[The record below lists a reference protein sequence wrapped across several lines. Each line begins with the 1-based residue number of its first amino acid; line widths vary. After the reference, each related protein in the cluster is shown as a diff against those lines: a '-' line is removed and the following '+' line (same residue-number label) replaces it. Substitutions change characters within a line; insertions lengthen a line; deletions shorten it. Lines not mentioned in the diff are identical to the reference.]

1 MGRVATRS
9 RVRRVAGQM
18 TTRRRQLLPLVVDDG
33 CCIGCGACSVVSDG
47 ALTMQVTDDGLYEP
61 RFAGS
66 GAALSSDPDALDPA
80 LDAVCPFGSGADEDE
95 LSAEQFGAGP
105 RHPAIGRHERIWAGS
120 VADEGFRLAGTSGG
134 MTTWIV
140 AEALRTGAVD
150 AVVHVRSHRDDDA
163 GIFSRYAISTTVEEL
178 HGGRGSR
185 YHVQTL
191 EDVMAEVRRRPG
203 RYAVVG
209 VPCFIKAIRLLA
221 RADATIADR
230 IGLTVSLV
238 CGHLKSAQFS
248 TYLAWSVGIEPGE
261 LDDIDYRAKVPG
273 RPANRYA
280 ISATPQS
287 GAEVTKGVE
296 HIPMSDWGI
305 GLFKPSACDYC
316 DDVVGETADVSCGD
330 AWLPPLMS
338 DWKGANV
345 VVARSELVVSL
356 IEAGIERGDLDLEP
370 WTADQVAA
378 SQESGLRH
386 RREGLSVRLANREK
400 EGRYTPAKRVAPAP
414 EKLDEPIGKRMLLRE
429 QISQL
434 SHVAFREA
442 LEARDLSVFHDRMRP
457 LVSRYQGSR
466 SSTLARRAGSW
477 VLYRT
482 PAPVERL
489 IRRATRG
496 RRFT

>member
-163 GIFSRYAISTTVEEL
+163 GTFSRYAISTTVEEL

-230 IGLTVSLV
+230 IGLGTNAHNWMVSCQNQKDEPAGAACNRADTADGDCQCSYKGPNWGPDYDDFLTTDIFDMV
-238 CGHLKSAQFS
+238 GEQGSVLK
-248 TYLAWSVGIEPGE
+248 L
-261 LDDIDYRAKVPG
+261 VPG
-273 RPANRYA
+273 
-280 ISATPQS
+280 
-287 GAEVTKGVE
+287 
-296 HIPMSDWGI
+296 
-305 GLFKPSACDYC
+305 
-316 DDVVGETADVSCGD
+316 DVVKVVNWQIQDELTDLSHYPVRVNCNNEKFRD
-330 AWLPPLMS
+330 TDL
-338 DWKGANV
+338 V
-345 VVARSELVVSL
+345 VVSVSQFDNDYSGTAAAR
-356 IEAGIERGDLDLEP
+356 P
-370 WTADQVAA
+370 
-378 SQESGLRH
+378 
-386 RREGLSVRLANREK
+386 
-400 EGRYTPAKRVAPAP
+400 
-414 EKLDEPIGKRMLLRE
+414 
-429 QISQL
+429 
-434 SHVAFREA
+434 
-442 LEARDLSVFHDRMRP
+442 
-457 LVSRYQGSR
+457 SR
-466 SSTLARRAGSW
+466 
-477 VLYRT
+477 
-482 PAPVERL
+482 
-489 IRRATRG
+489 
-496 RRFT
+496 